1 MSSNTAAINVSEI
14 SKQYTLQGGRQTLWK
29 TAPKNIFNALTN
41 VSFTVS
47 PGEVIGVI
55 GRNGAGKSTLL
66 KILTRITAPSAGAID
81 LYGRVGSLLEV
92 GTGFHPELTGR
103 ENVFLNGA
111 ILGMRRAEIR
121 SEFDAI
127 VAFAGVEKFLDTPV
141 KRYSSGM
148 YVRLAF
154 AVAAHLRSEILLI
167 DEVLAVGD
175 IEFQR
180 RCLGKMRDVARSGRT
195 ILFVSHH
202 LPSVTAL
209 CQRLL
214 VLDGGRLT
222 HDGDVQTGVERY
234 VASLS
239 KAQGPT
245 LAGTRRPGSG
255 EMRVVKAETP
265 SDFYESA
272 GLKMVRFSVKQN
284 APFEGRFF
292 ISIHVVDAVGTIIA
306 QCDSR
311 LTGQWFE
318 AAPILDFEF
327 AFATPWLKPGS
338 YRVDIFLCA
347 SGFVDQCEHACLLEV
362 LPLLPYP
369 CAAGS
374 EATAHG
380 LVLADFTLKQIPET
394 GNPDPAQITAASVA
408 FPTLKSL

>member
-1 MSSNTAAINVSEI
+1 
-14 SKQYTLQGGRQTLWK
+14 
-29 TAPKNIFNALTN
+29 
-41 VSFTVS
+41 
-47 PGEVIGVI
+47 
-55 GRNGAGKSTLL
+55 
-66 KILTRITAPSAGAID
+66 
-81 LYGRVGSLLEV
+81 V

-121 SEFDAI
+121 AEFDAI
-127 VAFAGVEKFLDTPV
+127 VGFAGVEKFLDTPV

-180 RCLGKMRDVARSGRT
+180 RCLGKMRDVAKSGRT

-214 VLDGGRLT
+214 VLDGGSLT
-222 HDGDVQTGVERY
+222 HDGDVQSGVERY

-239 KAQGPT
+239 KQHGSPISEV
-245 LAGTRRPGSG
+245 RRPGSG
-255 EMRVVKAETP
+255 EMRVVKAKTT
-265 SDFYESA
+265 SSFFESA
-272 GLKMVRFSVKQN
+272 GLKCVQFSVRQM

-292 ISIHVVDAVGTIIA
+292 ISLHVVDAVGTVIV

-311 LTGQWFE
+311 LAGQWFE
-318 AAPILDFEF
+318 AGPCLEFEF
-327 AFATPWLKPGS
+327 SLATPWLKPGS

-347 SGFVDQCEHACLLEV
+347 SGFVDQCEHACMLEV

-380 LVLADFTLKQIPET
+380 LTLADFTLKQTRET
-394 GNPDPAQITAASVA
+394 GSPLSEGAAVSVA
-408 FPTLKSL
+408 YPTLKSL